1 VYLPEDADDVTLV
14 GRVLAG
20 DTAAFEVLVRR
31 HQRVLFTVALRMLGD
46 REEAQDAA
54 QSAFVKAYEKLGSF
68 NANYRF
74 FSWIYRIV
82 VNECL
87 NVRRA
92 RPPAAEPGTFEP
104 VAPGEALE
112 LLEAQDRRRIVQG
125 AILALPNDY
134 RQVIVLRHFTELSYG
149 EISTALGIPVKTV
162 KSRLYTARQRLA
174 ELLTGAGPNRG
185 DRYR

>member
-1 VYLPEDADDVTLV
+1 VYLTQDGDDAELV
-14 GRVLAG
+14 RRVLAG

-46 REEAQDAA
+46 REEAQDATQNA
-54 QSAFVKAYEKLGSF
+54 LVKAYQKLGTYD
-68 NANYRF
+68 ANYRF

-92 RPPAAEPGTFEP
+92 RPPREPAGFEP
-104 VAPGEALE
+104 VAAGEALE
-112 LLEAQDRRRIVQG
+112 VLEAQDRRRRVQG
-125 AILALPNDY
+125 AILALPADY
-134 RQVIVLRHFTELSYG
+134 RQVIVLRHFTELSYE
-149 EISTALGIPVKTV
+149 EISATLGIPVKTV

-174 ELLTGAGPNRG
+174 EVLGGAAPSKGSR
-185 DRYR
+185 

>member
-1 VYLPEDADDVTLV
+1 VYLAEDADDTTLV

-46 REEAQDAA
+46 REEAQDAT
-54 QSAFVKAYEKLGSF
+54 QNAFVKAYQKLGTF

-87 NVRRA
+87 NLRRA
-92 RPPAAEPGTFEP
+92 RLPAVDTPAFEP
-104 VAPGEALE
+104 VAPGQALE
-112 LLEAQDRRRIVQG
+112 VLEAQDRRRLVQV
-125 AILALPNDY
+125 AVLALPADY
-134 RQVIVLRHFTELSYG
+134 RQVIVLRHFTELSYE
-149 EISTALGIPVKTV
+149 EIGASLGIPVKTV

-174 ELLTGAGPNRG
+174 ELLGGSAPNKG
-185 DRYR
+185 D

>member
-1 VYLPEDADDVTLV
+1 VYLAEDADDVTLV

-46 REEAQDAA
+46 REEAQDAT
-54 QSAFVKAYEKLGSF
+54 QNTFVKAYEKLATF

-92 RPPAAEPGTFEP
+92 RPPATESGAFEP
-104 VAPGEALE
+104 VAAGEALE

-134 RQVIVLRHFTELSYG
+134 RQVIVLRHFTELSYD
-149 EISTALGIPVKTV
+149 EISTTLGIPVKTV

-174 ELLTGAGPNRG
+174 ELLGGAGTKQGR
-185 DRYR
+185 